1 MGQVTT
7 VRTPEQQRRERRFGI
22 VSLVFAAVM
31 GAVFAAGGAGT
42 VATFDLAGRGS
53 TFLEAVEVPVGLTAA
68 VLALL
73 VAALGTVQL
82 VRGFGDRAATVVG
95 VSAALFTL
103 AFLAWAARDA
113 TLPLL
118 GLFQNTLSGAV
129 PLALGAMCG
138 LMCER
143 AGVINIAIEA
153 QFLFAA
159 FMAAVVASVSS
170 SAGVGLVGGVIAG
183 VAVGGLLAALSI
195 RFRADQ
201 IVVGVVLIVF
211 ATGLTSFLNQQ
222 LLQPSPELNQPAGF
236 SRLDIPLL
244 SDIPIIGP
252 LVFQQTVPVYL
263 MLIAVPVL
271 HAALFRTRWGL
282 RVRSVGEH
290 PRAADT
296 VGINVLATR
305 YRAVM
310 LGGVLAGVGGAWF
323 TLDSAGQFSPEMSAG
338 LGFIALAAMLV
349 GRYQPYGA
357 FGAALVFGFAGEI
370 ATSLTIL
377 DVGVPSTLLLTVPYV
392 VTIVVVAGFVG
403 RLRPPAADGKP
414 YVKE

>member
-1 MGQVTT
+1 MST
-7 VRTPEQQRRERRFGI
+7 VRTRELERRERRYGI

-31 GAVFAAGGAGT
+31 GAVFATGGAGA
-42 VATFDLAGRGS
+42 VATFDLAGRGA
-53 TFLEAVEVPVGLTAA
+53 TFLDAVQVPVGLTAG
-68 VLALL
+68 VLAVI

-82 VRGFGDRAATVVG
+82 IRGFGDRAATAVG
-95 VSAALFTL
+95 VSAAMFTL

-113 TLPLL
+113 SLPLL

-129 PLALGAMCG
+129 PLALGALCG
-138 LMCER
+138 LVCER
-143 AGVINIAIEA
+143 SGIINIAIEA

-159 FMAAVVASVSS
+159 FTAALVGSVSS
-170 SAGVGLVGGVIAG
+170 SAIIGLL
-183 VAVGGLLAALSI
+183 GGLLAGAAIGGLLALLSI

-201 IVVGVVLIVF
+201 IVVGVVLVVF

-222 LLQPSPELNQPAGF
+222 LLAPSPQLNQPAGF

-252 LVFQQTVPVYL
+252 LLFQQTVPVYL
-263 MLIAVPVL
+263 MLIAVPLL
-271 HAALFRTRWGL
+271 HSALFRTRWGL
-282 RVRSVGEH
+282 RLRSVGEH

-305 YRAVM
+305 YRAVI
-310 LGGVLAGVGGAWF
+310 LGGVFAGVGGAWF
-323 TLDSAGQFSPEMSAG
+323 TLDSAAQFSPEMSAG

-357 FGAALVFGFAGEI
+357 FGAALVFGFAGEV

-377 DVGVPSTLLLTVPYV
+377 DVGVPSGLLLTVPYV

-403 RLRPPAADGKP
+403 RLRPPAADGQP

>member
-1 MGQVTT
+1 MST
-7 VRTPEQQRRERRFGI
+7 VRTPEQERRERRFGI

-31 GAVFAAGGAGT
+31 GAVFSAGGAGAI
-42 VATFDLAGRGS
+42 ATFDLAGRGA
-53 TFLEAVEVPVGLTAA
+53 TFLEAVQVPVGLTAGA
-68 VLALL
+68 LALT

-82 VRGFGDRAATVVG
+82 IRGFGDRAATAVG

-129 PLALGAMCG
+129 PLALGALCG
-138 LMCER
+138 LVCER
-143 AGVINIAIEA
+143 SGIINIAIEA

-159 FMAAVVASVSS
+159 FTAAVVGSVSS
-170 SAGVGLVGGVIAG
+170 SAAIGL
-183 VAVGGLLAALSI
+183 VGGLLAGALVGSLLAVLSI

-201 IVVGVVLIVF
+201 IVVGVVLVVF

-222 LLQPSPELNQPAGF
+222 LLAPSPELNQPAGF

-244 SDIPIIGP
+244 SDIPIVGP
-252 LVFQQTVPVYL
+252 LLFQQTVPVYL
-263 MLIAVPVL
+263 MLVAVPVL
-271 HAALFRTRWGL
+271 HWALFRTRWGL
-282 RVRSVGEH
+282 RLRSVGEH

-305 YRAVM
+305 YRAVT
-310 LGGVLAGVGGAWF
+310 LGGVLAGIGGAWF
-323 TLDSAGQFSPEMSAG
+323 TLDSAGQFSPGMSAG

-357 FGAALVFGFAGEI
+357 FGAALVFGFAGEV

-403 RLRPPAADGKP
+403 RLRPPAADGQP

>member
-53 TFLEAVEVPVGLTAA
+53 TILEAVEVPVGLTAA

>member
-1 MGQVTT
+1 MST
-7 VRTPEQQRRERRFGI
+7 VRTPEQLRRERRFGI

-31 GAVFAAGGAGT
+31 GAVFSAGGLGA

-53 TFLEAVEVPVGLTAA
+53 TFLEAVQVPVGLTAGALA
-68 VLALL
+68 VI

-82 VRGFGDRAATVVG
+82 IRGFGKRAATAIG

-129 PLALGAMCG
+129 PLALGALCG
-138 LMCER
+138 LVCER
-143 AGVINIAIEA
+143 SGIINIAIEA

-159 FMAAVVASVSS
+159 FTAAVVGSVSS
-170 SAGVGLVGGVIAG
+170 SAAIGLL
-183 VAVGGLLAALSI
+183 GGLLAGAVIGGLLAVLSI

-201 IVVGVVLIVF
+201 IVVGVVLVVF

-222 LLQPSPELNQPAGF
+222 LLAPSPELNQPAGF

-244 SDIPIIGP
+244 SDIPIVGP
-252 LVFQQTVPVYL
+252 LLFQQTVPVYL
-263 MLIAVPVL
+263 MLVAVPLL
-271 HAALFRTRWGL
+271 HWALFRTRWGL
-282 RVRSVGEH
+282 RLRSVGEH

-305 YRAVM
+305 YRAVI

-357 FGAALVFGFAGEI
+357 FGAALVFGFAGEV

-403 RLRPPAADGKP
+403 RLRPPAADGQP

>member
-1 MGQVTT
+1 VSAA

-22 VSLVFAAVM
+22 VSLVLAALM
-31 GAVFAAGGAGT
+31 GAVFAVNGAGAI
-42 VATFDLAGRGS
+42 ATFDLAGRGA
-53 TFLEAVEVPVGLTAA
+53 TFLEEVQVPVGLTAG
-68 VLALL
+68 VLAVI

-138 LMCER
+138 LVCER
-143 AGVINIAIEA
+143 SGVINIAIEA

-159 FMAAVVASVSS
+159 FAAAVVGSVTS
-170 SAGVGLVGGVIAG
+170 SAVIGLGGGILAG
-183 VAVGGLLAALSI
+183 VAVGGLLALLSI

-222 LLQPSPELNQPAGF
+222 LLQPSPQLNQPAGF

-244 SDIPIIGP
+244 SDIPVLGP
-252 LVFQQTVPVYL
+252 LVFRQTVPVYI
-263 MLIAVPVL
+263 MLIAVPIL
-271 HAALFRTRWGL
+271 HWALFQSRWGL
-282 RVRSVGEH
+282 RLRSVGEH
-290 PRAADT
+290 PKAADT

-310 LGGVLAGVGGAWF
+310 LGGVFAGIGGGWF
-323 TLDSAGQFSPEMSAG
+323 TLDSAGQFSPGMSAG

-377 DVGVPSTLLLTVPYV
+377 DVGVPSTVLLMVPYI

-403 RLRPPAADGKP
+403 RLRMPAADGQP